1 MHVAVVGAGI
11 AGLSAA
17 RALKAG
23 GHEVIVYEKQRVPG
37 GRNATRKPAGVE
49 LPRGLAGASLG
60 FDHGAQYFTARDDRF
75 SAVVAEWLRDRVVAQ
90 WSGRIVSFDAE
101 GWEDV
106 SPANAAGDKDA
117 NVRYVGTPG
126 MSAIT
131 GAMTDGINVAY
142 GRNIESLPTI
152 LDGVDHVVVAV
163 PAPEAARLVAHV
175 PPLAAKVSPLVMK
188 PNWTVMAAF
197 EERVAAR
204 FDAAF
209 VNGSPLGWIAR
220 NSSKPKRDWK
230 VETWV
235 LQATTTWSEAHAD
248 DRADD
253 VGAFLMEAFEDL
265 VRAGLPRAFYATVHR
280 WRHAAADPPL
290 AVGAIHD
297 AESRITLC
305 GDWCLGSRIEDAF
318 LSGLRAAEVIATQ
331 IAT

>member
-1 MHVAVVGAGI
+1 MKIAVVGAGI

-17 RALKAG
+17 RALRAR

-37 GRNATRKPAGVE
+37 GRNATRKPAGIE
-49 LPRGLAGASLG
+49 LPRGLAGASLT
-60 FDHGAQYFTARDDRF
+60 FDYGAQYLTARDDRF
-75 SAVVAEWLRDRVVAQ
+75 SAVVAEWLRDRVAAQ
-90 WSGRIVSFDAE
+90 WSARIVSFDAE

-106 SPANAAGDKDA
+106 EESTA
-117 NVRYVGTPG
+117 RYVGTPG

-131 GAMTDGINVAY
+131 GAMTDGLDITY
-142 GRNIESLPTI
+142 GRHIESLPPI
-152 LDGVDHVVVAV
+152 LERVDHVVVAV
-163 PAPEAARLVAHV
+163 PAPHAAPLVAHV
-175 PPLAAKVSPLVMK
+175 PTLAARVSQVGMQ

-209 VNGSPLGWIAR
+209 VTGSPLGWIAR

-230 VETWV
+230 VDTWV
-235 LQATTTWSEAHAD
+235 LQATTNWSGAHID
-248 DRADD
+248 DRPDD

-280 WRHAAADPPL
+280 WRHATADPPL

-297 AESRITLC
+297 RESRITLC
-305 GDWCLGSRIEDAF
+305 GDWCKGSRIEDAF
-318 LSGLRAAEVIATQ
+318 LSGLSASELIDNRSESDGFSRG
-331 IAT
+331 